1 MQKPPG
7 WLFFA
12 NSGLGR
18 YGQGAVDVQDA
29 HEKRVVRGQAGVQG
43 QGAFHAV
50 CADLRLQL
58 HALGVLR
65 AVKAEG
71 GRGTEE
77 EVVHRETVGI
87 GRQQRLDEPVCGVQL
102 ADGLPAH
109 PDVLVLQIGV
119 LVAAEGAVDISVVG
133 GGIKGELADQALAA
147 LADGVIDDIADG
159 GVADALPDGGA
170 ALEILVSD
178 RSQLAARSAAMLGAM
193 AAGIPP
199 EETTARMAGS
209 GLEPVRPD
217 EAHREA
223 YEAIYRRWKRY
234 HDCLAH
240 VEK

>member
-1 MQKPPG
+1 MRG
-7 WLFFA
+7 CCFLV

-18 YGQGAVDVQDA
+18 HGQGTVDVQDA
-29 HEKRVVRGQAGVQG
+29 PEKRVVRGQAGIQG
-43 QGAFHAV
+43 QGAFRAV
-50 CADLRLQL
+50 GADLCLQF

-71 GRGTEE
+71 GSGAEE
-77 EVVHRETVGI
+77 EMVHRETVGI

-159 GVADALPDGGA
+159 GVADALPDSGV

-199 EETTARMAGS
+199 EETAARMAGS